1 MLKNKSKGLYM
12 LEMAKKITKTN
23 KVVTLYQKWNDQV
36 HETEFCAPI
45 VNMFMEHIGC
55 DCILYHYQAEFHD
68 NSKLWLYAVFAEIRE
83 SVVTQNGIRKEGG
96 GLWICKTDD
105 IECQPIDFVSGD
117 FQYKMI
123 SKDAPYEKFLK
134 WDLSNGIEDF
144 WNNTVDVSIGE
155 ERLRLRFLDK

>member
-1 MLKNKSKGLYM
+1 M
-12 LEMAKKITKTN
+12 LELAKKITKTN

-36 HETEFCAPI
+36 HKTEFCAPI

-55 DCILYHYQAEFHD
+55 DAILYHYQAEFHD

-83 SVVTQNGIRKEGG
+83 ERGFQHNPPKSGG

-105 IECQPIDFVSGD
+105 IDCLSINFASDD

-123 SKDAPYEKFLK
+123 SQDACYEKFFK
-134 WDLSNGIEDF
+134 WDLSNGIEDL
-144 WNNTVDVSIGE
+144 WENTVDVSTGE
-155 ERLRLRFLDK
+155 ERLRFLDK